1 MQGNVDE
8 AELTIGYMHLF
19 CARSCSQAKAMSQ
32 SATVIP
38 SISRSP
44 YLCRVFL
51 RNGIGPDELSN
62 QVRRVSATRDEAQ
75 ESLRWSLS
83 GRKVRRL
90 ETRVLA
96 RRDHGDLMALTCAC
110 RSCHTYE
117 NATLEEACGGRGAA
131 TGDYCMS
138 DYSGQSQPA
147 PEEGWRNCY
156 LGRGARVPAESS
168 PLALS
173 VGAC

>member
-1 MQGNVDE
+1 
-8 AELTIGYMHLF
+8 
-19 CARSCSQAKAMSQ
+19 MS
-32 SATVIP
+32 P
-38 SISRSP
+38 FERSP
-44 YLCRVFL
+44 QLEPQSTCY
-51 RNGIGPDELSN
+51 ELN
-62 QVRRVSATRDEAQ
+62 YK
-75 ESLRWSLS
+75 
-83 GRKVRRL
+83 KVIKKNKVKSIQRSTISHGNRTEKFQTL
-90 ETRVLA
+90 INIKILT
-96 RRDHGDLMALTCAC
+96 RRDHGDLMAVTCAC

-117 NATLEEACGGRGAA
+117 NATLEEVCGGRGSA